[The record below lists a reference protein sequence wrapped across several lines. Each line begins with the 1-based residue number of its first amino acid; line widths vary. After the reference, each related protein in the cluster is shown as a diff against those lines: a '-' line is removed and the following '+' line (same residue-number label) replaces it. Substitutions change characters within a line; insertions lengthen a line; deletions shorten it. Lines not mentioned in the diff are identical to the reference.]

1 MKVAVTTTENSLDSW
16 IFPRLGR
23 TNFFLI
29 VDTHSLEFRALP
41 NPNMNVIGGA
51 GIQSAQLLIK
61 EEVKAVLSG
70 RLGMNAF
77 RLLDTAGI
85 LVYENLEGKVRSV
98 IEDLN
103 NNKLKPS
110 NKIETFNYK
119 QKDFTTARPGF
130 RGGWQNNND
139 KNTETENMQEEIDRL
154 KMKIST
160 LENQLKEQKEKQD

>member
-1 MKVAVTTTENSLDSW
+1 MIIAVTTTKNDLDSEV
-16 IFPRLGR
+16 FQRFGR

-29 VDTHSLEFRALP
+29 VDTQTLKYKAVL
-41 NPNMNVIGGA
+41 NPNVNVMGGA

-85 LVYENLEGKVRSV
+85 LVYENVEGKVRTA
-98 IEDLN
+98 IENLN

-110 NKIETFNYK
+110 NKIEIFYNNR
-119 QKDFTTARPGF
+119 KDFTTDRRGY
-130 RGGWQNNND
+130 RGGWQNDNENKNIETNNIR
-139 KNTETENMQEEIDRL
+139 EEIDRL
-154 KMKIST
+154 KMKILT
-160 LENQLKEQKEKQD
+160 LENQLKEKQKQD

>member
-1 MKVAVTTTENSLDSW
+1 MKIAVTTTKNNLDAW
-16 IFPRLGR
+16 IFPRFGR

-29 VDTHSLEFRALP
+29 IDTRTLEYKGIP
-41 NPNMNVIGGA
+41 NPNINVMGGA

-85 LVYENLEGKVRSV
+85 LIYENVEGIVRTA
-98 IEDLN
+98 IENLN

-110 NKIETFNYK
+110 NRIHLLYNN
-119 QKDFTTARPGF
+119 QNGFTIDRHGY
-130 RGGWQNNND
+130 RGGWQNNKDNE
-139 KNTETENMQEEIDRL
+139 NIETENMQEEIDRL
-154 KMKIST
+154 KMKILT
-160 LENQLKEQKEKQD
+160 LENQLKEQKEK

>member
-1 MKVAVTTTENSLDSW
+1 MKIAVTTTENSLDSW
-16 IFPRLGR
+16 IFPRFGR

-85 LVYENLEGKVRSV
+85 LVYENLEGK
-98 IEDLN
+98 
-103 NNKLKPS
+103 
-110 NKIETFNYK
+110 IETFNYK

-139 KNTETENMQEEIDRL
+139 KNTEPENMQEEIDRL

>member
-1 MKVAVTTTENSLDSW
+1 MIIAVTTTKNDLDSEV
-16 IFPRLGR
+16 FQRFGR

-29 VDTHSLEFRALP
+29 VDTQTLKYKAVL
-41 NPNMNVIGGA
+41 NPNVNVMGGA

-85 LVYENLEGKVRSV
+85 LVYENVEGKVRTA

-110 NKIETFNYK
+110 NKIEISYNN
-119 QKDFTTARPGF
+119 QKDFTTARHGF
-130 RGGWQNNND
+130 RGGWQNNN
-139 KNTETENMQEEIDRL
+139 KNTESENMQEEIDRL
-154 KMKIST
+154 KMKILT
-160 LENQLKEQKEKQD
+160 LENQLKEKQK